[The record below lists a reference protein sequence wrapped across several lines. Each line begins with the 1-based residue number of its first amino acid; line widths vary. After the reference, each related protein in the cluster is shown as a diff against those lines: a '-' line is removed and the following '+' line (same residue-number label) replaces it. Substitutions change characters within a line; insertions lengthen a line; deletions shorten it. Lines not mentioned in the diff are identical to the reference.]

1 MIYGVIVC
9 PKCKKVKGVD
19 LSKKTTKCPRCRK
32 ILTIDKLKIF
42 YKTTHREKL
51 QNAIGLMNAK
61 FDGRLNEF
69 KEILQNKHWY
79 GVKKLCNQKV
89 TPIPTYRKRKI
100 VTYINKV
107 GIYWGKGLVRTC
119 DERFPYLLIRE
130 FYANSRCELV
140 HVCTGVK

>member
-42 YKTTHREKL
+42 YKTTHRDKL

-69 KEILQNKHWY
+69 KEILQNKH
-79 GVKKLCNQKV
+79 
-89 TPIPTYRKRKI
+89 
-100 VTYINKV
+100 
-107 GIYWGKGLVRTC
+107 
-119 DERFPYLLIRE
+119 
-130 FYANSRCELV
+130 
-140 HVCTGVK
+140 